1 MNSYFWQ
8 REPQQISVG
17 SKEKAIETMLCD
29 LEACLPRNHQ
39 GDKGGATRQ
48 QSHLVIL
55 QNRW

>member
-8 REPQQISVG
+8 RKPQQFSMG
-17 SKEKAIETMLCD
+17 SKEKAIETKLSD
-29 LEACLPRNHQ
+29 LGACLPGNHQ

-55 QNRW
+55 QNIR